1 MKKFKKLIPAFCAML
16 VSAAM
21 LGTSTYAWFSVNKE
35 VTATDMSVTAVADTQ
50 YFLIS
55 TTADFSAKQLSTNL
69 TAAQMTQKGID
80 NEAKVYPAAY
90 GTVDTLIPDKSW
102 YTANVDT
109 DGTNI
114 VKATKI
120 EAPAGEGKKVYQNNQ
135 YFVGYSFYVGLAEN
149 SADYND
155 TLKVLAVN
163 SDKGA
168 KIAAVQF
175 QAMTGSTE
183 PTGAGEFLPV
193 EDTTETS
200 TTGGLASTQKYE
212 LSATATSKKCVKI
225 TVYVFIYG
233 GADNIKNGSTQ
244 LTGTVGIK
252 VGASTETLA

>member
-55 TTADFSAKQLSTNL
+55 TNDDFSGKNLSTVL
-69 TAAQMTQKGID
+69 TTAQMTQKGID

-252 VGASTETLA
+252 VGASTEILA

>member
-55 TTADFSAKQLSTNL
+55 TTADFSGKNLSTVL
-69 TAAQMTQKGID
+69 TTAQMTQKGIND
-80 NEAKVYPAAY
+80 KAEVYPAAY
-90 GTVDTLIPDKSW
+90 GTVTGKITEDSW

-109 DGTNI
+109 NGTDI

-120 EAPAGEGKKVYQNNQ
+120 TAPEGEGKKVYQNNQ

-149 SADYND
+149 SADYNEN
-155 TLKVLAVN
+155 LKVLAVN
-163 SDKGA
+163 SEKGA
-168 KIAAVQF
+168 RIAAVQF

-183 PTGAGEFLPV
+183 PTEAGEFLPV
-193 EDTTETS
+193 EEAES
-200 TTGGLASTQKYE
+200 TTGGLASKQKYE

-225 TVYVFIYG
+225 TVYVFING
-233 GADNIKNGSTQ
+233 EAANIKNGSTE
-244 LTGTVGIK
+244 LTGKVGIK
-252 VGASTETLA
+252 VGASTETLTE

>member
-35 VTATDMSVTAVADTQ
+35 VTATGMSVTAVADTQ

-55 TTADFSAKQLSTNL
+55 TNDDFSGKNLSTVL
-69 TAAQMTQKGID
+69 TTAQMTQKGIND
-80 NEAKVYPAAY
+80 KAEVYPAAY
-90 GTVDTLIPDKSW
+90 GTVTGKITDPSW

-109 DGTNI
+109 VGTNI

-149 SADYND
+149 SADYNE

-163 SDKGA
+163 SEKGA

-175 QAMTGSTE
+175 QAMTIGAE
-183 PTGAGEFLPV
+183 PAEDGEFLPV

-200 TTGGLASTQKYE
+200 TTGGLASKQKYE
-212 LSATATSKKCVKI
+212 LSATSNKCVKI
-225 TVYVFIYG
+225 TVYVFING
-233 GADNIKNGSTQ
+233 EADNIKNGSTE

>member
-1 MKKFKKLIPAFCAML
+1 
-16 VSAAM
+16 
-21 LGTSTYAWFSVNKE
+21 
-35 VTATDMSVTAVADTQ
+35 MSVTAVADTQ

-55 TTADFSAKQLSTNL
+55 TNDDFSGKNLSTVL
-69 TAAQMTQKGID
+69 TTAQMTQKGIND
-80 NEAKVYPAAY
+80 KAEVYPAAY
-90 GTVDTLIPDKSW
+90 GTVTGKITDPSW

-109 DGTNI
+109 VGTNI

-149 SADYND
+149 SADYNE

-163 SDKGA
+163 SEKGA

-175 QAMTGSTE
+175 QAMTIGAE
-183 PTGAGEFLPV
+183 PAEDGEFLPV

-200 TTGGLASTQKYE
+200 TTGGLASKQKYE
-212 LSATATSKKCVKI
+212 LSATSNKCVKI
-225 TVYVFIYG
+225 TVYVFING
-233 GADNIKNGSTQ
+233 EADNIKNGSTE

>member
-55 TTADFSAKQLSTNL
+55 TNDDFSGKNLSTVL
-69 TAAQMTQKGID
+69 TTAQMTQKGIND
-80 NEAKVYPAAY
+80 KAEVYPAAY
-90 GTVDTLIPDKSW
+90 GTVTGKITDPSW

-109 DGTNI
+109 VGTNI

-149 SADYND
+149 SADYKE

-163 SDKGA
+163 SEKGA

-175 QAMTGSTE
+175 QAMTIGTE
-183 PTGAGEFLPV
+183 PAEDGEFLSV

-200 TTGGLASTQKYE
+200 TTGGLASKQKYE
-212 LSATATSKKCVKI
+212 LSATSNKCVKI
-225 TVYVFIYG
+225 TVYVFING
-233 GADNIKNGSTQ
+233 EADNIKNGSTE

>member
-55 TTADFSAKQLSTNL
+55 TTADFSGKNLSTVL
-69 TAAQMTQKGID
+69 TTAQMTQKGIND
-80 NEAKVYPAAY
+80 KAEVYPAAY
-90 GTVDTLIPDKSW
+90 GTVTGKITEKSW

-109 DGTNI
+109 NGTSI

-120 EAPAGEGKKVYQNNQ
+120 VAPGSGKTQVYQNNQ

-149 SADYND
+149 SADYNE

-163 SDKGA
+163 SEKGA

-175 QAMTGSTE
+175 QAMTIGTE
-183 PTGAGEFLPV
+183 PAEDGEFLPV
-193 EDTTETS
+193 EDTPETS
-200 TTGGLASTQKYE
+200 TTGGLASKQKYE
-212 LSATATSKKCVKI
+212 LSATSNKCVKI
-225 TVYVFIYG
+225 TVYVFING
-233 GADNIKNGSTQ
+233 EADNIKNGSTE
-244 LTGTVGIK
+244 LTGKVGIK
-252 VGASTETLA
+252 VGASTEALA

>member
-55 TTADFSAKQLSTNL
+55 TSADFSAEKLSTKL
-69 TAAQMTQKGID
+69 TAEQMTQKGIGGKA
-80 NEAKVYPAAY
+80 EVYPAAY
-90 GTVDTLIPDKSW
+90 GTVGAITEKSW
-102 YTANVDT
+102 YTANLDT
-109 DGTNI
+109 DGTSI

-120 EAPAGEGKKVYQNNQ
+120 TAPEGEGKMVYQNNQ
-135 YFVGYSFYVGLAEN
+135 YFVGYSFYVGLAKN
-149 SADYND
+149 SADYNN

-163 SDKGA
+163 SNKGA

-193 EDTTETS
+193 EDTTESS
-200 TTGGLASTQKYE
+200 TTGLASKQTYE
-212 LSATATSKKCVKI
+212 LSAATTKCVKI
-225 TVYVFIYG
+225 TVYVFIDG
-233 GADNIKNGSTQ
+233 GAANIKNGSTE

-252 VGASTETLA
+252 VGAYDIELTK

>member
-55 TTADFSAKQLSTNL
+55 TTADFSGKNLSTVL
-69 TAAQMTQKGID
+69 TTAQMTQKGIND
-80 NEAKVYPAAY
+80 KAEVYPAAY
-90 GTVDTLIPDKSW
+90 GMVEGKITNNSW

-109 DGTNI
+109 VGTNI

-155 TLKVLAVN
+155 HLKVLAVN

-168 KIAAVQF
+168 RIAAVQF

-200 TTGGLASTQKYE
+200 ATGGLASTQTYE
-212 LSATATSKKCVKI
+212 LSATAKKCVKI

>member
-21 LGTSTYAWFSVNKE
+21 LGTSTYAWFSVNKKVE
-35 VTATDMSVTAVADTQ
+35 ANGMSVTATADTQ

-155 TLKVLAVN
+155 HLKVLAVN

-168 KIAAVQF
+168 RIAAVQF
-175 QAMTGSTE
+175 QAMTIGTE
-183 PTGAGEFLPV
+183 PSVDGEFLPV
-193 EDTTETS
+193 EDTTEIG
-200 TTGGLASTQKYE
+200 TTGGLASTQTYE
-212 LSATATSKKCVKI
+212 LSATAKKCVKI
-225 TVYVFIYG
+225 TVYVFIFG
-233 GADNIKNGSTQ
+233 GAENIKNGSTE

>member
-35 VTATDMSVTAVADTQ
+35 VTATGMNVTAVADTQ

-55 TTADFSAKQLSTNL
+55 TTADFSGKKLSTEL
-69 TAAQMTQKGID
+69 TTEQMTQKGIND
-80 NEAKVYPAAY
+80 EAKVYPAAY
-90 GTVDTLIPDKSW
+90 GTVDTLITEKSW

-109 DGTNI
+109 VGTNI

-175 QAMTGSTE
+175 QAMTGSTA
-183 PTGAGEFLPV
+183 TGAGEFLPV

-200 TTGGLASTQKYE
+200 TTGGLASKNKYE

-233 GADNIKNGSTQ
+233 GADNIKNGSTE
-244 LTGTVGIK
+244 LTGKVGIK
-252 VGASTETLA
+252 VGASTEALA

>member
-55 TTADFSAKQLSTNL
+55 TTADFSDKNLSTVL
-69 TAAQMTQKGID
+69 TTAQMTQKGIND
-80 NEAKVYPAAY
+80 KAEVYPAAY
-90 GTVDTLIPDKSW
+90 GTVTGKITEKSW

-109 DGTNI
+109 NGTSI

-120 EAPAGEGKKVYQNNQ
+120 VAPGSGKTQVYQNNQ

-149 SADYND
+149 SADYNE

-163 SDKGA
+163 SNQGA
-168 KIAAVQF
+168 RIAAVQF
-175 QAMTGSTE
+175 QAITGGAE
-183 PTGAGEFLPV
+183 TGAGEFLPV
-193 EDTTETS
+193 EDTTESS
-200 TTGGLASTQKYE
+200 TTGGLASKQQYE

-244 LTGTVGIK
+244 LTGKVGIK
-252 VGASTETLA
+252 VGASTEALA

>member
-55 TTADFSAKQLSTNL
+55 TTADFSGKNLSTVL
-69 TAAQMTQKGID
+69 TTAQMTQKGIN

-90 GTVDTLIPDKSW
+90 GKVEGTITENSW

-109 DGTNI
+109 VGTNI

-149 SADYND
+149 SADYNE

-163 SDKGA
+163 SEKGA

-175 QAMTGSTE
+175 QAMTIGTE
-183 PTGAGEFLPV
+183 PSVDGEFLPV

-200 TTGGLASTQKYE
+200 TTGGLASKQKYE
-212 LSATATSKKCVKI
+212 LSATSKKCVKI
-225 TVYVFIYG
+225 TVYVFING
-233 GADNIKNGSTQ
+233 EADNIKNGSTE
-244 LTGTVGIK
+244 LTGKVGIK
-252 VGASTETLA
+252 VGASTEALA

>member
-55 TTADFSAKQLSTNL
+55 TTADFSAKNLSTEL
-69 TAAQMTQKGID
+69 TTAQMTQKGID

-90 GTVDTLIPDKSW
+90 GTADTFITENSW
-102 YTANVDT
+102 YTANLDT
-109 DGTNI
+109 NGTNI

-120 EAPAGEGKKVYQNNQ
+120 EAPAGEGNKVYQNNQ

-155 TLKVLAVN
+155 KLKVLAVN
-163 SDKGA
+163 SENGA
-168 KIAAVQF
+168 RIAAVQF
-175 QAMTGSTE
+175 QAMTGNTQPTE
-183 PTGAGEFLPV
+183 AGEFLPV
-193 EDTTETS
+193 EDTTESS
-200 TTGGLASTQKYE
+200 TTGGLASKQKYV
-212 LSATATSKKCVKI
+212 LSATAKKCVKI

-244 LTGTVGIK
+244 LTGKVGIK
-252 VGASTETLA
+252 VGASDIALTK

>member
-155 TLKVLAVN
+155 PLKVLAVN

>member
-55 TTADFSAKQLSTNL
+55 TNDDFSGKKLSTEL
-69 TAAQMTQKGID
+69 TTEQMTQKGIN

-90 GTVDTLIPDKSW
+90 STVDTLITEKSW

-109 DGTNI
+109 VGTNI

-168 KIAAVQF
+168 RIAAVQF
-175 QAMTGSTE
+175 QAITGGAE
-183 PTGAGEFLPV
+183 TGAGEFLPV
-193 EDTTETS
+193 EDAASS

>member
-120 EAPAGEGKKVYQNNQ
+120 EAPADEGKKVYQNNQ